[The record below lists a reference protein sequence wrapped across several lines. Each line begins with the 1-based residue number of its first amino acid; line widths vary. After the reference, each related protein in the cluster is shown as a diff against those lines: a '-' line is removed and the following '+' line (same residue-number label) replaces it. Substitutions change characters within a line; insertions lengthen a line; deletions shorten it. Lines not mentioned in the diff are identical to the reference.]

1 MRLASCFL
9 AATLW
14 LVGVA
19 TFAAERVENAA
30 LYLVSENNG
39 KQTLVYDGFRTAP
52 IADDVVVSDATGTEI
67 DSLAKLADALGKEPD
82 WDALKLGDVVGT
94 GAEDAL
100 VATVETRDGAV
111 SAISVTER
119 KSRPLVGVSIVVRDG
134 YSAGQRTIVE
144 TLLRCGVNV
153 YLIPKIAK
161 EEECDEYLPRLDGFV
176 MPGGTNANPRLF
188 GEVPYPHGSAKI
200 DDVRDV
206 NDVLVTR
213 WLIAHN
219 VPGLWICRGN
229 QFLNVALGGGL
240 IQDVPTYLGTLV
252 LKGEIPYKEAEPI
265 PDEGAPGLTA
275 NDPITRCMPAHYRVK
290 AYGIAHVGTRHPIGS
305 AEEPG
310 ISENSVF
317 LLPIVGRR
325 WIPSVMTSHHLAAD
339 PKRIGEGLTVVAHSP
354 DGIIEALE
362 YQANDFALG
371 VQFHPDADVKSADPE
386 LAKFGY
392 SFFNAL
398 VDHSRARK
406 AANDQKNKR

>member
-30 LYLVSENNG
+30 LYLVSENDG

-229 QFLNVALGGGL
+229 QFLNVALGGAL
-240 IQDVPTYLGTLV
+240 IQDIPSYQGGRAM
-252 LKGEIPYKEAEPI
+252 KGEIPADQTKTL
-265 PDEGAPGLTA
+265 PDEGAPTDYGKG
-275 NDPITRCMPAHYRVK
+275 PVVPCVPSHYRVV
-290 AYGIAHVGTRHPIGS
+290 AYATPHGDSRH
-305 AEEPG
+305 AVDVA
-310 ISENSVF
+310 ENSKF
-317 LLPIVGRR
+317 LAPIIGVGVS
-325 WIPSVMTSHHLAAD
+325 PSFVSSHHQAAD
-339 PKRIGEGLTVVAHSP
+339 AARRGEGLKVVATAP
-354 DGIIEALE
+354 DGIVEALE
-362 YQANDFALG
+362 YQANDFALAT
-371 VQFHPDADVKSADPE
+371 QFHFESDVLSQAPE
-386 LAKFGY
+386 RAELCDKFFLELLRFARMR
-392 SFFNAL
+392 S
-398 VDHSRARK
+398 SR
-406 AANDQKNKR
+406 

>member
-19 TFAAERVENAA
+19 TFAAERVENAV
-30 LYLVSENNG
+30 LYLVSENDG
-39 KQTLVYDGFRTAP
+39 KATLVFDGYRTAP
-52 IADDVVVSDATGTEI
+52 IASDVVVSDATGAEI
-67 DSLAKLADALGKEPD
+67 DGLAKLADALGKEPD

-119 KSRPLVGVSIVVRDG
+119 TSRPLVGVSIVVKDG
-134 YSAGQRTIVE
+134 YSAGQKTIVE
-144 TLLRCGVNV
+144 ALLRCGANV

-161 EEECDEYLPRLDGFV
+161 EEECDEYLPKLDGFV

-213 WLIAHN
+213 WIIAN
-219 VPGLWICRGN
+219 DVPGLWICRGI

-252 LKGEIPYKEAEPI
+252 LKGEIPYQEAEPI

-275 NDPITRCMPAHYRVK
+275 NDPITMCMPAHYRVK
-290 AYGIAHVGTRHPIGS
+290 AYGIAHVGTRHPIGTN
-305 AEEPG
+305 EEPG
-310 ISENSVF
+310 ISENSIF
-317 LLPIVGRR
+317 LLPIVGQRS
-325 WIPSVMTSHHLAAD
+325 IPSVMTSHHLCAD

-371 VQFHPDADVKSADPE
+371 VQFHPDADVKSDNPE
-386 LAKFGY
+386 FAKFGY
-392 SFFNAL
+392 SFFKTL
-398 VDHSRARK
+398 VAHAKTRHDKGSQER
-406 AANDQKNKR
+406 